1 MDGYDGELWTLIF
14 GNLRWK
20 LLFRRAVLF
29 LVNAHPPIQEVN
41 RHFNSANVWISM
53 SLCYSASLSPGQ
65 NRHAVISAALSAR
78 LYHHN
83 SGAPSLV
90 TRDT

>member
-1 MDGYDGELWTLIF
+1 
-14 GNLRWK
+14 
-20 LLFRRAVLF
+20 
-29 LVNAHPPIQEVN
+29 
-41 RHFNSANVWISM
+41 M

-83 SGAPSLV
+83 SGPSLV
-90 TRDT
+90 TRDIVRDIIRYTGANVVLQVFNDTEIIRKDLEVLNLITKVSSEK

>member
-1 MDGYDGELWTLIF
+1 MLDVTLI
-14 GNLRWK
+14 RSASVVIK
-20 LLFRRAVLF
+20 LT
-29 LVNAHPPIQEVN
+29 QEVN

>member
-1 MDGYDGELWTLIF
+1 
-14 GNLRWK
+14 
-20 LLFRRAVLF
+20 
-29 LVNAHPPIQEVN
+29 
-41 RHFNSANVWISM
+41 M

-83 SGAPSLV
+83 SGAAPWHV
-90 TRDT
+90 TRDIIRDTGANVVLQVFNDTEIIRKDLEVLNLITKVSSEKWGVTFFRI

>member
-1 MDGYDGELWTLIF
+1 
-14 GNLRWK
+14 
-20 LLFRRAVLF
+20 
-29 LVNAHPPIQEVN
+29 
-41 RHFNSANVWISM
+41 M

-90 TRDT
+90 TRDTWHYS

>member
-1 MDGYDGELWTLIF
+1 
-14 GNLRWK
+14 
-20 LLFRRAVLF
+20 
-29 LVNAHPPIQEVN
+29 
-41 RHFNSANVWISM
+41 M

-83 SGAPSLV
+83 SGAASLV